1 MLLELTETMLT
12 NWLLETCHFCSSYN
26 HTIEL
31 CVISFF
37 HLKWGLC
44 LARWYLG
51 LTSLWKIP
59 PLMCHLASCTSNG
72 SIPLLV
78 SSQPA
83 VIKCAL
89 KVVRM
94 SAKVEPPF
102 SFTQWQL
109 FSHGTVHQLGGPH
122 KYLQSYIHSFLLVVY
137 HTKSESVTRD
147 VFVVQWLHFFIHP
160 LHCLNLLQ
168 SHWLSKQSADCTVL
182 TYHLFITGVNECKLS
197 TRSPQEASEAHNSRA
212 HLLCYSASGFARNLS
227 EGTDANYTEYVATRW
242 YRSPEL
248 LLGWVC
254 MHVRKWIET
263 AKENLSSFVC
273 CKLLSALSLSL
284 TIGQ

>member
-1 MLLELTETMLT
+1 MTTVFA
-12 NWLLETCHFCSSYN
+12 WHCS
-26 HTIEL
+26 
-31 CVISFF
+31 
-37 HLKWGLC
+37 
-44 LARWYLG
+44 
-51 LTSLWKIP
+51 
-59 PLMCHLASCTSNG
+59 
-72 SIPLLV
+72 
-78 SSQPA
+78 PA
-83 VIKCAL
+83 GWTTQV
-89 KVVRM
+89 
-94 SAKVEPPF
+94 SAK
-102 SFTQWQL
+102 L
-109 FSHGTVHQLGGPH
+109 
-122 KYLQSYIHSFLLVVY
+122 HSFISTGCLPYQVRISYARCVCCA
-137 HTKSESVTRD
+137 
-147 VFVVQWLHFFIHP
+147 LHFFIHP